1 MSVQQKGSVLT
12 WPLSEARPVHLFPQ
26 LQKVRSQLLR
36 LTGIGGLLWFSCM
49 GHYLGYRTHRLLMD
63 MSLGMTLGSED
74 SK

>member
-12 WPLSEARPVHLFPQ
+12 WPLAEARPVHLFPQ
-26 LQKVRSQLLR
+26 LQKVHSQLLS
-36 LTGIGGLLWFSCM
+36 IGGLLWFSCM